1 MRWMKEKVEEQ
12 EKEKEPPVRA
22 RQQVASRESPATR
35 RCACGEHVT
44 GWLPWETAAR
54 YLCRTVRDVAHL
66 RFTSWIF
73 LCQAFFKFSP
83 SRPDSTLL
91 HRLLVLAL
99 R

>member
-1 MRWMKEKVEEQ
+1 MKEKVEEQ

>member
-54 YLCRTVRDVAHL
+54 YLCCTVRDAHFVSPL
-66 RFTSWIF
+66 G
-73 LCQAFFKFSP
+73 FSCARRSSSFPLAVRTLP
-83 SRPDSTLL
+83 SYTDY
-91 HRLLVLAL
+91 
-99 R
+99 